1 MITTAIVFDHRGR
14 VKRGAEGPLEVRI
27 THKRHSFYINTG
39 VRVREKQWQ
48 FDRVVNHPQSDEL
61 NERLSII
68 VGKVM
73 SNVNERLKTGREVD
87 VQVIRN
93 EVWNVKRDA
102 DLLDWM
108 DAEIGRLDIEYGTQ
122 QHYKTLI
129 KRLREWDEMRSWMDV
144 DVDHIIA
151 FDVWLRQQ
159 TYRSLPL
166 SDAGIYNYHK
176 NLKHL
181 LNQAVMLDKLAAN
194 PYVKLRGRF
203 ERGNHESTEYLTDAE
218 VKKIMKFKPTPDS
231 LMETAKD
238 LFVFQLWTGLAY
250 QDTQAFDFSRYK
262 KIDGTWRLTAARI
275 KTGEPYVSQ
284 LLPPAVEVLEKY
296 DWQTPKIINGC
307 YNRELHKIGV
317 ACGITTRLH
326 SHLARHTF
334 ATYML
339 RNGVTL
345 EHVSKMLGHSNIKMT
360 MRYAKVLAEDIH
372 ADFNKIKI
380 KLTKKR

>member
-1 MITTAIVFDHRGR
+1 M
-14 VKRGAEGPLEVRI
+14 RI